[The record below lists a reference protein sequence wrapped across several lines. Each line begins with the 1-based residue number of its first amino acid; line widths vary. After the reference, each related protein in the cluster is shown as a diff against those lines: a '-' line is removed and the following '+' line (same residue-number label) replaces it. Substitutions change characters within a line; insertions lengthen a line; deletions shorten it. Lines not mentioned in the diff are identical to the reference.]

1 MAGTVVFQSEG
12 NTFLPGRNGTA
23 TCNLLVCI
31 NGNLHE
37 MVWKY
42 ANYYQSIV
50 YLAGAFIVIASFG
63 AWYQKK
69 ELPAALWM
77 PLISVIGGFLFSI
90 LWEAQCRYV
99 FPYYV
104 FLILYAPMGL
114 YAVGRMIG
122 GLWNLHKGNRIRNQA
137 DTDEEL
143 REIA

>member
-1 MAGTVVFQSEG
+1 MVSEKRASGGVVD
-12 NTFLPGRNGTA
+12 A
-23 TCNLLVCI
+23 THLR
-31 NGNLHE
+31 
-37 MVWKY
+37 
-42 ANYYQSIV
+42 
-50 YLAGAFIVIASFG
+50 
-63 AWYQKK
+63 
-69 ELPAALWM
+69 
-77 PLISVIGGFLFSI
+77 IGGFLFSI

>member
-1 MAGTVVFQSEG
+1 MVSEKRASGGVVG
-12 NTFLPGRNGTA
+12 L
-23 TCNLLVCI
+23 
-31 NGNLHE
+31 
-37 MVWKY
+37 
-42 ANYYQSIV
+42 
-50 YLAGAFIVIASFG
+50 
-63 AWYQKK
+63 
-69 ELPAALWM
+69 
-77 PLISVIGGFLFSI
+77 PLISAIGGFLFSI

>member
-1 MAGTVVFQSEG
+1 MLYLWDGDKLELHYTV
-12 NTFLPGRNGTA
+12 R
-23 TCNLLVCI
+23 CVCCRGI
-31 NGNLHE
+31 RDR
-37 MVWKY
+37 
-42 ANYYQSIV
+42 
-50 YLAGAFIVIASFG
+50 
-63 AWYQKK
+63 KK
-69 ELPAALWM
+69 ELPAALWL

-99 FPYYV
+99 FPYYM